1 MDKSGELSITY
12 TASVN
17 NFVKQKDDSNPR
29 FCMGLREKGS
39 EDEYDMV
46 QMSMHTFLEGKW
58 YSKDGMSAKPADF
71 CNAPWDDQAEA
82 DNDWINNVLALPYDA
97 NKKTLSTSF
106 TRKLVG
112 SSQ

>member
-1 MDKSGELSITY
+1 
-12 TASVN
+12 
-17 NFVKQKDDSNPR
+17 
-29 FCMGLREKGS
+29 MGLREKGS

-46 QMSMHTFLEGKW
+46 QMSMLSFLEGKW
-58 YSKDGMSAKPADF
+58 YSKDGMTAKPKDF
-71 CNAPWDDQAEA
+71 CSAPWADLAEV
-82 DNDWINNVLALPYDA
+82 DNDWVTNTLALPYDA